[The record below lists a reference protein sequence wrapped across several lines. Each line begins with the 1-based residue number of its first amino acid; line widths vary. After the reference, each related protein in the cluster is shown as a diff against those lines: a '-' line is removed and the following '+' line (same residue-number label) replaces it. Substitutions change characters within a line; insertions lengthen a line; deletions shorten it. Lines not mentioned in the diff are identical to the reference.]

1 MPLTIVTPA
10 TTFNLTTVAAVRTQ
24 LGLTDN
30 SETENL
36 ARWISQASDTIAKF
50 CNRIFAE
57 ETVAE
62 TFRLKRREFGLL
74 LTRFPAS
81 AIVSV
86 VENDTTLTTVSD
98 YELASDGSG
107 GVLNRLRN
115 DRDSEWPIG
124 KIVVT
129 YTAGYALPN
138 GLPEGIERA
147 AIMLVSQYRNTSDR
161 DPQIRSEAIE
171 GSGSTSYFDGL
182 ESQAGLAP
190 EVVGLIS
197 KHRKPSGG

>member
-1 MPLTIVTPA
+1 MSLTIVTPA

-62 TFRLKRREFGLL
+62 TFRLRRREDGIC

-86 VENDTTLTTVSD
+86 VENATTLAATD
-98 YELASDGSG
+98 YELASDGGG

-115 DRDSEWPIG
+115 DREGEWPIG

-138 GLPEGIERA
+138 GLPDGIERA

-161 DPQIRSEAIE
+161 DPQIRSESIE